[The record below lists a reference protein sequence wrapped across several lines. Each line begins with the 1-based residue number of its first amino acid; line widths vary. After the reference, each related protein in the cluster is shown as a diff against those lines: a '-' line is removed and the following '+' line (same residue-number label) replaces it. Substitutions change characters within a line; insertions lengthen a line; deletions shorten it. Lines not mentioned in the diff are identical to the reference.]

1 MIRAAV
7 SRAVLVLWC
16 AFACFSSPAS
26 VQQKSARSALNADE
40 YAIYSLIVRT
50 HFAWKGITKIVIQDS
65 AGTPGGLTAQM
76 VDGERQFETYVR
88 KMLPKVQAD
97 TVANFY
103 ANTKETEQLTNGL
116 SLNIPYFLVTNEEMK
131 AIFGARGDGWDNFY
145 KKYPGAQGVLFFSR
159 VGFDRR
165 RDQSLVYVG
174 DLSGHLG
181 GVGYLDL
188 LAKKNGA
195 WIIVKQAML
204 WIS

>member
-1 MIRAAV
+1 MIRVLA
-7 SRAVLVLWC
+7 SRSSLVLLC
-16 AFACFSSPAS
+16 VFVYIASPAS
-26 VQQKSARSALNADE
+26 GQQKSTASAPDADE
-40 YAIYSLIVRT
+40 YAVSSLIVRT

-65 AGTPGGLTAQM
+65 AGTPGVLTAQM
-76 VDGERQFETYVR
+76 IDGERQFETYVR

-103 ANTKETEQLTNGL
+103 ANTKETEQLTNRL

-145 KKYPGAQGVLFFSR
+145 KKYPGAQGVFFFSR

-174 DLSGHLG
+174 DLSGHLA

-195 WIIVKQAML
+195 WIIVKQDML
-204 WIS
+204 LIS